1 MSEPEVLRE
10 SSQLQTFLASVSD
23 APFLALDTETS
34 GLDPHEDQV
43 LLLQVGTGARQAL
56 VDASAVGPEAI
67 RAIFDDRLIVM
78 HNAPF
83 DLKMLMA
90 TYGDEAGLRSARVS
104 DTQICEQ
111 LLRNGRRSDVV
122 MQGYSLKALA
132 ERYAGMELDKSIRQG
147 FYGIQSLSE
156 LSATELHYARRDV
169 EATWKVFASQLPE
182 LERDGLTRAA
192 GLEGAAAPAFAELEL
207 SGFPIDVDAWRARLG
222 EAQDRSESTRKALDW
237 EFREVAD
244 RDLFG
249 SSTLN
254 FDSDEEVLRALE
266 RLGVRIQS
274 TRRDAL
280 LATGHPAAQAV
291 AAYREQQKIVSTYG
305 EAFIALAHERT
316 GRLHPR
322 FKAIG
327 AYTGRSACSEP
338 NLQNIPSDSSFRG
351 CFRAPEGSVLVT
363 ADYAGAELR
372 ILAEM
377 SGDPVFRRAFL
388 DGVDLHAAVAS
399 RLFGR
404 EVDKESEPELRAR
417 AKAINFG
424 LAYGMGPSGLA
435 GQLGLPE
442 REAER
447 LMQAHFRAFPRIR
460 AFLEEAAR
468 QALRRGYGETL
479 AGRKLW
485 FTDMRREGRDEGSL
499 TRIAKNMPIQGTNA
513 DMTKLALARLIR
525 AYAGA
530 GLEARLVNVVHD
542 EIVVELPEDE
552 AAAGADILKREM
564 VAAGAALLKATPIEV
579 EVTIARSWTKS

>member
-10 SSQLQTFLASVSD
+10 LGPLEAFLASVSD

-34 GLDPHEDQV
+34 GLDPHKDRV
-43 LLLQVGTGARQAL
+43 LLLQVGTATRQVL
-56 VDASAVGPEAI
+56 VDAAAVGPEAI

-78 HNAPF
+78 HNASF

-90 TYGDEAGLRSARVS
+90 TYGDAAGLRSARVGDS
-104 DTQICEQ
+104 QTCEQ

-156 LSATELHYARRDV
+156 LSSTELHYALRDV

-182 LERDGLTRAA
+182 LERDGLTRVA
-192 GLEGAAAPAFAELEL
+192 GIEGAAAPAFAELEL
-207 SGFPIDVDAWRARLG
+207 TGFPVDVDAWGSRLAEARG
-222 EAQDRSESTRKALDW
+222 RSESTRRALDW

-249 SSTLN
+249 GSTLN
-254 FDSDEEVLRALE
+254 FDSDEEVLEALG
-266 RLGVRIQS
+266 RLGIRVQS

-280 LATGHPAAQAV
+280 MATGHPAAAAV
-291 AAYREQQKIVSTYG
+291 AAHREQQKIVSTYG
-305 EAFIALAHERT
+305 ESFIALAHEVT

-327 AYTGRSACSEP
+327 AQTGRSACSEP
-338 NLQNIPSDSSFRG
+338 NLQNIPSDSSFRS
-351 CFRAPEGSVLVT
+351 CFRAAEGRVLVT

-377 SGDPVFRRAFL
+377 SEDPVFSRAFM
-388 DGVDLHAAVAS
+388 DGLDLHAAVAS

-404 EVDKESEPELRAR
+404 RVDKESEPELRAR

-424 LAYGMGPSGLA
+424 LAYGMGAGGLA
-435 GQLGLPE
+435 AQLGIPE
-442 REAER
+442 REAEQ

-460 AFLEEAAR
+460 AFLEDAAR
-468 QALRRGYGETL
+468 QALRRGFGETM

-485 FTDMRREGRDEGSL
+485 FTDMRRDGRDEGTL

-513 DMTKLALARLIR
+513 DITKIALARLVR
-525 AYAGA
+525 AFARE
-530 GLEARLVNVVHD
+530 GLKARLVNMVHD
-542 EIVVELPEDE
+542 EIVVELPEAE
-552 AAAGADILKREM
+552 GEAGAEILRKEM
-564 VAAGAALLKATPIEV
+564 IAAGAALLRKTPV
-579 EVTIARSWTKS
+579 EVDVMTSPSWTKG